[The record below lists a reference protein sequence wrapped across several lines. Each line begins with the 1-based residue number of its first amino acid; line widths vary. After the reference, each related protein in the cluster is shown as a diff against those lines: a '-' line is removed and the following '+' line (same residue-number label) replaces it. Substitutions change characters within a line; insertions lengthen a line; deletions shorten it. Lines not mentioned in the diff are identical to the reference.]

1 MQIFLKDARTNNQ
14 TELGYPS
21 PKDISVLDSNKVL
34 HQKSKGRKMGYFKLN
49 KITEYEYI
57 KNIYF

>member
-14 TELGYPS
+14 MELGYPS
-21 PKDISVLDSNKVL
+21 RKDLNVFDSNKVL
-34 HQKSKGRKMGYFKLN
+34 HLKSKGKKKGYFNLN

-57 KNIYF
+57 KNIYL